1 MPEDAI
7 DKMIDD
13 LIDKAIPEYLK
24 NSQDELCD
32 VDKAL
37 KGETRKKK
45 SVKSNSSKKDD
56 EYVFSDRHNNMMN
69 KVFEDV
75 ARKERIKKFDRLSR
89 VVAIFMI
96 CSLSFGLLCIPNCS
110 AIKEKVKG
118 LFLKDKKWY
127 SILENNSGDGME
139 ENIWTYNGEK
149 IDISPFVYL
158 PLDFDISSFS
168 DDDYLRRITLKK
180 DEEYIKIKIISDNT
194 TKFDTEDIESTY
206 IIMNNIPIKYY
217 EKQGK
222 NNFIYNYKDYT
233 ISICSNA
240 EYNILK
246 KIIEKME

>member
-110 AIKEKVKG
+110 AIKEKVRG
-118 LFLKDKKWY
+118 LLFKDKSLY
-127 SILENNSGDGME
+127 SILENNKIEDS
-139 ENIWTYNGEK
+139 IWMYDEK
-149 IDISPFVYL
+149 EVDISPFTYL
-158 PLDFDISSFS
+158 PLEFDMKIFKESKKSK
-168 DDDYLRRITLKK
+168 RIDLAK
-180 DEEYIKIKIISDNT
+180 DEEYIKIKLVETYKD
-194 TKFDTEDIESTY
+194 KFDTENIEEVEY
-206 IIMNNIPIKYY
+206 LNINNIPVMHY
-217 EKQGK
+217 EKDGES
-222 NNFIYNYKDYT
+222 NFIYNYKDYT
-233 ISICSNA
+233 ISIYSNA
-240 EYNILK
+240 EYKILTR
-246 KIIEKME
+246 IIEKME